1 MSQNPEMPSAQSGAE
16 QTPAPAVSPR
26 AAQAPRKP
34 RASRAKAGADAA
46 GQGAQAAPKK
56 PLKKAVKSA
65 QRPLAKKAVSKA
77 GKAESEVPA
86 TELAT
91 AAERHTLA
99 VTPLI
104 GVRPRDVLGA
114 AGSLLKAVVRTPL
127 KAGQYSGNYL
137 RELYRIASGE
147 SQLAPAPKDKR
158 FADPAWQS
166 NAFLRALVQSYLAG
180 ERELQGFIEA
190 SDLEGADKGRARFVA
205 SLLVDA
211 LAPSNLLLTNP
222 TALRKVVDTGGRSL
236 LQGGRQLARDLL
248 HNRGMPSQVDSEP
261 FKLGENI
268 ATAEG
273 QVVFRNKMFELL
285 QFAPTTPSVFSR
297 PLVMSP
303 PQINKYYAVDLS
315 PQKSLIKWA
324 QDSGVQLFVIS
335 WRNPTAKQRDW
346 GLSDYVECLDQAVD
360 VARQIT
366 GSPDVNMWGSC
377 SGGITL
383 AAYLGWL
390 AAVGENAKVANTCW
404 AVCVLD
410 MPAVM
415 DDTSIG
421 LIATPAALAAA
432 KANSR
437 RKGVLSG
444 QEMARMFAWL
454 RPNDLIWN
462 YWVNN
467 YLLGNKP
474 PAFDILAWNSDT
486 TRLPAK
492 LHADYLDLIQHNPF
506 SNPNKLWVRGLP
518 IDMSQ
523 VQVGAYVVGGTT
535 DHITPWQGCYGT
547 ARLFGEGSTF
557 VLSNAG
563 HLQSLVNPP
572 GNPKAHFHAAT
583 AAQADAEDWL
593 KAAGERQEGSWWPH
607 WRQWIGERSGTSRT
621 APESLGSKKYPAL
634 CAAPGTYVLE
644 R

>member
-1 MSQNPEMPSAQSGAE
+1 MPAAPSGAE
-16 QTPAPAVSPR
+16 QPAAPAVTPR
-26 AAQAPRKP
+26 APRKP
-34 RASRAKAGADAA
+34 RASRAKSVAA
-46 GQGAQAAPKK
+46 VGQGAQPSEHEAAKQ
-56 PLKKAVKSA
+56 PLKKAVKTVA
-65 QRPLAKKAVSKA
+65 KPAVKKAVIKA
-77 GKAESEVPA
+77 AEVPA
-86 TELAT
+86 IELAV

-104 GVRPRDVLGA
+104 GVRPRDLLGA
-114 AGSLLKAVVRTPL
+114 AGTLLKAVLRTPF
-127 KAGQYSGNYL
+127 KAGMHSGNYL
-137 RELYRIASGE
+137 RELYRIATGE
-147 SQLAPAPKDKR
+147 SELAPAAKDKR
-158 FADPAWQS
+158 FADPTWQS
-166 NAFLRALVQSYLAG
+166 NGFLRALVQSYLAG
-180 ERELQGFIEA
+180 ERELSAFIEA

-222 TALRKVVDTGGRSL
+222 TALRKVLDTGGMSL
-236 LQGGRQLARDLL
+236 LQGGRQLARDIL
-248 HNRGMPSQVDSEP
+248 HNQGMPSQVDSEP

-268 ATAEG
+268 ATAKGE
-273 QVVFRNKMFELL
+273 VVFRNKMFELL
-285 QFAPTTPSVFSR
+285 QYAPSTPNVFER

-315 PQKSLIKWA
+315 PEKSLIKWV

-346 GLSDYVECLDQAVD
+346 GLSDYVQCLDQAVD
-360 VARQIT
+360 VARQIS

-390 AAVGENAKVANTCW
+390 AAVGESAKVANTCW

-410 MPAVM
+410 MPSVM
-415 DDTSIG
+415 DATSIG

-486 TRLPAK
+486 TRLPAQ

-518 IDMSQ
+518 IDLGQ

-547 ARLFGEGSTF
+547 ARLFGEQSTF

-572 GNPKAHFHAAT
+572 GNPKAHFYAAS
-583 AAQADAEDWL
+583 ASQADAEDWL
-593 KAAGERQEGSWWPH
+593 AAAGERQQGSWWPH
-607 WRQWIGERSGTSRT
+607 WRQWIGERSGVSRT
-621 APESLGSKKYPAL
+621 APKSLGSKKYPAL

>member
-1 MSQNPEMPSAQSGAE
+1 MSQNPEMPSAQSSAE
-16 QTPAPAVSPR
+16 QPSTPSAPPR
-26 AAQAPRKP
+26 APRKP
-34 RASRAKAGADAA
+34 RSSSAKASGSMA
-46 GQGAQAAPKK
+46 
-56 PLKKAVKSA
+56 KKAVKGGA
-65 QRPLAKKAVSKA
+65 KAPAPAPAKMAAKKTVKKAVIKA
-77 GKAESEVPA
+77 DKPA
-86 TELAT
+86 LGLPPEALVD

-104 GVRPRDVLGA
+104 GVRPRDLLGA
-114 AGSLLKAVVRTPL
+114 AGTLLKAVVRTPF
-127 KAGQYSGNYL
+127 KAGMHSGNYL
-137 RELYRIASGE
+137 RELYRIATGE
-147 SQLAPAPKDKR
+147 SELAPVPKDKR
-158 FADPAWQS
+158 FADPAWH
-166 NAFLRALVQSYLAG
+166 NNVFLRTLVQSYLAG
-180 ERELQGFIEA
+180 ERELNAFIET
-190 SDLEGADKGRARFVA
+190 SDLQGQDKGRARFVA

-222 TALRKVVDTGGRSL
+222 TALRKVVDTGGASL

-248 HNRGMPSQVDSEP
+248 HNRGLPATVDSSS

-268 ATAEG
+268 AAAKGE
-273 QVVFRNKMFELL
+273 VVFRNKMFELL
-285 QFAPTTPSVFSR
+285 QYAPTTPNVFSR

-315 PQKSLIKWA
+315 SEKSLVKYM

-335 WRNPTAKQRDW
+335 WRNPTAKHRDW
-346 GLSDYVECLDQAVD
+346 GLSEYVQCLDQAVE

-366 GSPDVNMWGSC
+366 GSADVNMWGSC

-390 AAVGENAKVANTCW
+390 AARGEGSKVANTCW

-410 MPAVM
+410 MPAVL
-415 DDTSIG
+415 DDTGIG
-421 LIATPAALAAA
+421 VFATPAALAAA
-432 KANSR
+432 KAGSQH
-437 RKGVLSG
+437 KGVLSG
-444 QEMARMFAWL
+444 QDMARMFAWL

-486 TRLPAK
+486 TRLPAQ
-492 LHADYLDLIQHNPF
+492 LHADYLDLIEKNPF
-506 SNPNKLWVRGLP
+506 SNLNKLRISGLP
-518 IDMSQ
+518 VDMTQ
-523 VQVGAYVVGGTT
+523 VRVGAYVVGGTT

-547 ARLFGEGSTF
+547 ARLFGEDSTF

-572 GNPKAHFHAAT
+572 GNPKAHYYAAS
-583 AAQADAEDWL
+583 AAQADAGDWL
-593 KAAGERQEGSWWPH
+593 KGAGERHEGSWWPH
-607 WRQWIGERSGTSRT
+607 WRQWIGEHSGASRT
-621 APESLGSKKYPAL
+621 APNSLGSSIYPTL

>member
-1 MSQNPEMPSAQSGAE
+1 MIAAN
-16 QTPAPAVSPR
+16 TPA
-26 AAQAPRKP
+26 
-34 RASRAKAGADAA
+34 
-46 GQGAQAAPKK
+46 
-56 PLKKAVKSA
+56 
-65 QRPLAKKAVSKA
+65 
-77 GKAESEVPA
+77 
-86 TELAT
+86 ELT
-91 AAERHTLA
+91 AAAEKHTLA

-114 AGSLLKAVVRTPL
+114 AGTLLKAVARTPF
-127 KAGQYSGNYL
+127 KAGMHTGSYL
-137 RELYRIASGE
+137 RELYRIATGE

-166 NAFLRALVQSYLAG
+166 NVFLRGLVQSYLAG
-180 ERELQGFIEA
+180 ERELSAFIEA
-190 SDLEGADKGRARFVA
+190 SDLEGQDKGRARFVA
-205 SLLVDA
+205 ALLVDA

-222 TALRKVVDTGGRSL
+222 TALRKVVDTGGASL

-248 HNRGMPSQVDSEP
+248 HNRGMPSQVDSSS

-268 ATAEG
+268 ATAKGE
-273 QVVFRNKMFELL
+273 VVFRNKMFELL
-285 QFAPTTPSVFSR
+285 QFAPTTASVFSR

-315 PQKSLIKWA
+315 PEKSLIKWV

-335 WRNPTAKQRDW
+335 WRNPTAKHRDW
-346 GLSDYVECLDQAVD
+346 GLSDYVQCLDQAVD

-390 AAVGENAKVANTCW
+390 AALGESAKVANTNW

-410 MPAVM
+410 MPSVM
-415 DDTSIG
+415 NDTGIG
-421 LIATPAALAAA
+421 LMATPAALAAA

-462 YWVNN
+462 YWVSN

-486 TRLPAK
+486 TRLPAQ
-492 LHADYLDLIQHNPF
+492 LHADYLDLIEKNPF
-506 SNPNKLWVRGLP
+506 SNPNTLRVAGLP
-518 IDMSQ
+518 IDMTK

-547 ARLFGEGSTF
+547 ARLFGEDSTF

-572 GNPKAHFHAAT
+572 GNPKSFFYAAS
-583 AAQADAEDWL
+583 AAQADSEEWL
-593 KAAGERQEGSWWPH
+593 KAAGESQAGSWWPH
-607 WRQWIGERSGTSRT
+607 WRQWIGERSGDSRS
-621 APESLGSKKYPAL
+621 APKSLGSKKYPAI

>member
-1 MSQNPEMPSAQSGAE
+1 MKQSPDSPSPEQSAE
-16 QTPAPAVSPR
+16 QPAVP
-26 AAQAPRKP
+26 ARKP
-34 RASRAKAGADAA
+34 RSSRSKAPSESKTAV
-46 GQGAQAAPKK
+46 
-56 PLKKAVKSA
+56 KAVVRKV
-65 QRPLAKKAVSKA
+65 AKPTARSIVVDTA
-77 GKAESEVPA
+77 G
-86 TELAT
+86 ELAE
-91 AAERHTLA
+91 AAEKHTLA

-104 GVRPRDVLGA
+104 GVRPRDLLGA
-114 AGSLLKAVVRTPL
+114 AGTLLGAVVRTPF
-127 KAGQYSGNYL
+127 KAGMHTGNYL

-147 SQLAPAPKDKR
+147 SELAPAPKDKR
-158 FADPAWQS
+158 FLDPAWQS
-166 NAFLRALVQSYLAG
+166 NPFLRALVQSYLAG
-180 ERELQGFIEA
+180 ERELGAFIES
-190 SDLEGADKGRARFVA
+190 SDLQGADKGRARFVA

-211 LAPSNLLLTNP
+211 MAPSNLLLTNP
-222 TALRKVVDTGGRSL
+222 TALRRVVDTGGASL
-236 LQGGRQLARDLL
+236 LQGGRQLARDLWR
-248 HNRGMPSQVDSEP
+248 NRGLPSQVDSSS

-268 ATAEG
+268 ATAKGE
-273 QVVFRNKMFELL
+273 VVFRNKMFELL
-285 QFAPTTPSVFSR
+285 QYAPTTPNVFSR

-315 PQKSLIKWA
+315 PEKSLIKWV

-335 WRNPTAKQRDW
+335 WRNPTARHRDW
-346 GLSDYVECLDQAVD
+346 GLSDYVQCLDQAVE

-366 GSPDVNMWGSC
+366 GSADVNMWGSC

-390 AAVGENAKVANTCW
+390 AARGEGAKVTNTCW

-415 DDTSIG
+415 DDTGIG
-421 LIATPAALAAA
+421 MIATPAALSAA
-432 KANSR
+432 KLASR

-486 TRLPAK
+486 TRLSAQ
-492 LHADYLDLIQHNPF
+492 LHADYLDLIEKNPF
-506 SNPNKLWVRGLP
+506 SNPNQLWVGGLP
-518 IDMSQ
+518 VDMAQ
-523 VQVGAYVVGGTT
+523 VRVGAYVVGGTT

-547 ARLFGEGSTF
+547 ARLFGEDSTF

-572 GNPKAHFHAAT
+572 GNPKAYFYAADAT
-583 AAQADAEDWL
+583 QADAEDWL
-593 KAAGERQEGSWWPH
+593 KNAGERHAGSWWPH
-607 WRQWIGERSGTSRT
+607 WRQWVGERSGASRS
-621 APESLGSKKYPAL
+621 APKALGSKKYPAL